1 MTEQALQYLVEK
13 GIKPSVQRVAV
24 MEYLMTHKTHPTA
37 DEIFSALYP
46 RIPTL
51 SRTTVYNTLNRLAE
65 QGAILSLDIDQK
77 KTRYDGDTFFH
88 GHFLCRKCGKIEDVP
103 VGDSQCVMRTLPRN
117 AQVSDVQLLYKG
129 LCSECCRSENNG
141 FILK

>member
-24 MEYLMTHKTHPTA
+24 MEYLLTHKTHPTA

-51 SRTTVYNTLNRLAE
+51 SRTTVYNTLNRLVE
-65 QGAILSLDIDQK
+65 QGAILTLDIDQK
-77 KTRYDGDTFFH
+77 KTRYDGDISFH
-88 GHFLCRKCGKIEDVP
+88 GHFLCKRCGKIEDVP
-103 VGDSQCVMRTLPRN
+103 VVNPEYVKGIAPRSLN
-117 AQVSDVQLLYKG
+117 VTDVQLLYKG
-129 LCSECCRSENNG
+129 ICPACSETKNN
-141 FILK
+141 

>member
-103 VGDSQCVMRTLPRN
+103 VGDSQCVMHTLPRN
-117 AQVSDVQLLYKG
+117 VQVSDVQLLYKG
-129 LCSECCRSENNG
+129 LCSECCQLKNN
-141 FILK
+141 

>member
-1 MTEQALQYLVEK
+1 MQLKDTTERAMRYLAENGV
-13 GIKPSVQRVAV
+13 KPSVQRVAV
-24 MEYLMTHKTHPTA
+24 MVYLLTHKTHPTA

-65 QGAILSLDIDQK
+65 QGAILSLDIDRE

-88 GHFLCRKCGKIEDVP
+88 GHFLCCRCGKIEDIP
-103 VGDSQCVMRTLPRN
+103 VGNPGYVREMVPAGTRVTDI
-117 AQVSDVQLLYKG
+117 QLLYKG
-129 LCSECCRSENNG
+129 LCAECGKKNDN
-141 FILK
+141 

>member
-1 MTEQALQYLVEK
+1 MMEQALQYLVEK
-13 GIKPSVQRVAV
+13 GIKPSMQRVAV

-88 GHFLCRKCGKIEDVP
+88 GHFLCRQCGKIEDIP
-103 VGDSQCVMRTLPRN
+103 VGDPQCVMSTVPRGV
-117 AQVSDVQLLYKG
+117 QVSDVQLLYKG
-129 LCSECCRSENNG
+129 LCSECCQSKNN
-141 FILK
+141 